1 MTDPAIQELKERA
14 SKLRAFAEHVQELP
28 DKVHTEA
35 ARMDWSGPLTDR
47 VRGEIRTW
55 KTRCGDVADRIR
67 EEADRLDQEA
77 NRLAQRAE
85 SENVPR

>member
-1 MTDPAIQELKERA
+1 MADPAIHELRERA

-28 DKVHTEA
+28 DRVHTEA

-47 VRGEIRTW
+47 VRSEIGTW

-67 EEADRLDQEA
+67 EEADRLDEEA
-77 NRLAQRAE
+77 NRLTQRAA
-85 SENVPR
+85 SENMPR